1 MVWRQEHIGRVMFT
15 TETNRCIYNVGV
27 KSSRANAS
35 DGAKNRYPFRD
46 GRTMF
51 FLDQVYV
58 NHGTSCPVRR
68 AIWYT
73 SEDPHSRRNSL
84 QRVVSYSILS
94 IIPIMRCTTG
104 HPCHTCVL
112 HGVYCMDMGYPMGS
126 PMEYPNRGWIPLNL
140 PWKYHMT
147 IAWHAPW
154 FRRGTTRR
162 SSMDRFMPWT
172 KFTGYLSW
180 ASHGTSCEKGHELP
194 CPSECTMG
202 HMPWN
207 TCFPWYVPSVT
218 SFPRGVRWCNMGHTM
233 GCRMV
238 YIPWRVQLMC
248 VCPF

>member
-94 IIPIMRCTTG
+94 IMPIMRCTTG

-194 CPSECTMG
+194 CPVSA
-202 HMPWN
+202 PWGICHG
-207 TCFPWYVPSVT
+207 THASRGMCQVSRVFHGVYDGATWAIPWVAVWCI
-218 SFPRGVRWCNMGHTM
+218 FRGVSS
-233 GCRMV
+233 
-238 YIPWRVQLMC
+238 
-248 VCPF
+248 